1 VLVVG
6 GLVLAAFEG
15 KPEGA
20 SPAAGADPARLGSID
35 TNRYRYWEVASRNF
49 ADHPLEGLG
58 SGGFQAEWLKTDDRV
73 DASGDAHSLYLETA
87 AELGVVGLALLLL
100 FLGGVATAL
109 VRLYRRDAAAATGV
123 AAGLATWA
131 FHAGLDWDWEMP
143 AVTLP
148 ALLLAAA
155 AVSWSEEDPP
165 PRAAHAGASAQES
178 LLGMTRDDGETMP
191 KAGRSEARA

>member
-1 VLVVG
+1 MWWV
-6 GLVLAAFEG
+6 
-15 KPEGA
+15 
-20 SPAAGADPARLGSID
+20 S
-35 TNRYRYWEVASRNF
+35 
-49 ADHPLEGLG
+49 H
-58 SGGFQAEWLKTDDRV
+58 
-73 DASGDAHSLYLETA
+73 
-87 AELGVVGLALLLL
+87 LLL
-100 FLGGVATAL
+100 FLGGVAAAL

-165 PRAAHAGASAQES
+165 PRPAHAGASAQES
-178 LLGMTRDDGETMP
+178 LLGMTRDEGETMP
-191 KAGRSEARA
+191 KAGRSGARA